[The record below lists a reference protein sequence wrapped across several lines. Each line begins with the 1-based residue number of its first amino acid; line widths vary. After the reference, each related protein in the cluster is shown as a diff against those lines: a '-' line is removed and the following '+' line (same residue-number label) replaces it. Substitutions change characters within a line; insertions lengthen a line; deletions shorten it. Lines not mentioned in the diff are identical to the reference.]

1 MKVEERIYI
10 IGTKQHISTSYKTVY
25 GYIKTQSGILA
36 IVMAV
41 IATFKVQ
48 FWYLAEDGAHRP
60 QIDLNVPYA
69 RLYL

>member
-1 MKVEERIYI
+1 M
-10 IGTKQHISTSYKTVY
+10 SYKMTQ
-25 GYIKTQSGILA
+25 GYKAQSGILA
-36 IVMAV
+36 ILMAF

-60 QIDLNVPYA
+60 QIGLNVPSA

>member
-1 MKVEERIYI
+1 M
-10 IGTKQHISTSYKTVY
+10 SYKTIL
-25 GYIKTQSGILA
+25 GYIKAQSGILA
-36 IVMAV
+36 IVTAV

-60 QIDLNVPYA
+60 QIGLNVPSA